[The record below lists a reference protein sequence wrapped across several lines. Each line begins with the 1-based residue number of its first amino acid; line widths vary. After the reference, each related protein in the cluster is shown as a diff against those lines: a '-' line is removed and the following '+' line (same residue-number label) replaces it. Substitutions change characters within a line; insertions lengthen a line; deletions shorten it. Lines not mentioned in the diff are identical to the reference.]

1 VPPALACH
9 QYSIKVLGGIQG
21 PCAFACIEFPLK
33 KAVNLQ
39 LTGGECQG
47 HRVTLGVPKHLQPR
61 IECWI

>member
-9 QYSIKVLGGIQG
+9 QYSKKVIGDIQG
-21 PCAFACIEFPLK
+21 PWALACIEFPSK

-47 HRVTLGVPKHLQPR
+47 HRVTLGV
-61 IECWI
+61 